1 LAVAPQGGYFANPR
15 ESRIWYN
22 TRRSVEGGIG
32 WRGDAAAGE
41 EAGGGKDSS
50 RMEPIMQANA
60 RPQPIER
67 PRFDEDVVPLSV
79 YRQTLDDC
87 FARTART
94 HRPIVITQGGRA
106 TNVLISIADFES
118 TWNEIERF
126 REREDL
132 TRDVLVSRRQFD
144 EGKFVT
150 EDEAFDEMETMLDSM
165 QSHGECK

>member
-1 LAVAPQGGYFANPR
+1 
-15 ESRIWYN
+15 
-22 TRRSVEGGIG
+22 
-32 WRGDAAAGE
+32 
-41 EAGGGKDSS
+41 
-50 RMEPIMQANA
+50 MQANT
-60 RPQPIER
+60 RPQPIEH

-150 EDEAFDEMETMLDSM
+150 EDEAFDEMEAMLDSM